1 MRPKFSVDFN
11 EFISN
16 DNILL
21 SKEDKKMDVDGNL
34 ILLKEG
40 LEIDIFEIDYDDE
53 INRDD
58 IFASGY
64 IVNCQHLN
72 EQGVKWCCHINNN
85 GIKHQSEMK

>member
-40 LEIDIFEIDYDDE
+40 LEIDIFEIDYDD
-53 INRDD
+53 
-58 IFASGY
+58 
-64 IVNCQHLN
+64 
-72 EQGVKWCCHINNN
+72 
-85 GIKHQSEMK
+85 

>member
-40 LEIDIFEIDYDDE
+40 LEIDIFEPDYDE
-53 INRDD
+53 QNNRDD
-58 IFASGY
+58 IVASGFVTEC
-64 IVNCQHLN
+64 VNPLYKQ
-72 EQGVKWCCHINNN
+72 VKWCCKIDKK
-85 GIKHQSEMK
+85 GIKHISDE